1 MCRVY
6 AKFVFVV
13 FFIDIDLT
21 LAYNSLGDHVGML
34 LSKATVLIARGAIE
48 SRDRL
53 CVLPNNV
60 ICHLCTFLLFS
71 VLIFILKWDSHL
83 WFSEYV
89 STSYLWLAYYFV
101 SL

>member
-48 SRDRL
+48 S
-53 CVLPNNV
+53 
-60 ICHLCTFLLFS
+60 
-71 VLIFILKWDSHL
+71 
-83 WFSEYV
+83 
-89 STSYLWLAYYFV
+89 
-101 SL
+101 